1 MKNILCIV
9 LAFLSIQLFAQ
20 REIIDKVVATVGGE
34 LVLLSEVEEQFAL
47 LEAQNGVLPEGARCQ
62 IFESL
67 LVSKLMLNQSKL
79 DSIEVSDEEVEVQL
93 QARIDRILGFMNGDI
108 SQFEAY
114 YGQSINEVKEQFRED
129 LKNQILT
136 DRMRGQVLA
145 GVKVTPSEVKNFFNQ
160 IPYDSLPYFNSEVE
174 IGEIVYKPKVN
185 AEERQKAVDKLEEI
199 RTQILEDSVSF
210 EEMAQKFSDDGSAR
224 IGGDLG
230 WAQRGKF
237 VQEFEAAAYKLE
249 QDEISPV
256 IETEFGLHIIQLL
269 ERRGNSI
276 HVRHILIRPEI
287 TDSDLELAR
296 HHLDSIRQLILDD
309 SISFSLAVKLHSD
322 DKIQSYTN
330 DGRMVNPATGNTF
343 FETGDLDPDIYFTID
358 TMDING
364 ISAPF
369 EFNDPTGEVYY
380 RLVQLQSRTSPH
392 RANLQQDYS
401 KIRQA
406 AIESK
411 QNEFINAWVE
421 DKIESTYISIDD
433 IYNGCPNMAIWR
445 KENIRPVGVMNKK

>member
-1 MKNILCIV
+1 MMKNILCIALV
-9 LAFLSIQLFAQ
+9 FLAAQ
-20 REIIDKVVATVGGE
+20 IWAQKEVIDKVVATIGGE

-47 LEAQNGVLPEGARCQ
+47 LEAQNGTLPENARCQ
-62 IFESL
+62 IFEGL

-79 DSIEVSDEEVEVQL
+79 DSIEVTDEEVEVQL

-136 DRMRGQVLA
+136 DRMRGQILA

-185 AEERQKAVDKLEEI
+185 EVERQKAVDKLEGI
-199 RTQILEDSVSF
+199 RAQIMQDSATF

-237 VQEFEAAAYKLE
+237 VPEFEAAAYKLE
-249 QDEISPV
+249 QGEISPV
-256 IETEFGLHIIQLL
+256 TETEFGLHIIQLL

-287 TDSDLELAR
+287 TDADLELAR
-296 HHLDSIRQLILDD
+296 NHLDSIRQLIIDD
-309 SISFSLAVKLHSD
+309 SISFSLAVKRHSD
-322 DKIQSYTN
+322 EKVQSFTN
-330 DGRMVNPATGNTF
+330 DGRLVNPATGNTF

-358 TMDING
+358 TMEIDG
-364 ISAPF
+364 ISTPF
-369 EFNDPTGEVYY
+369 EFSDPTGETYF
-380 RLVQLQSRTSPH
+380 RLVQLQSRSAPH
-392 RANLQQDYS
+392 RANLQLDYS

-411 QNEFINAWVE
+411 QNEFINGWVE
-421 DKIESTYISIDD
+421 DKIESTYIALDA
-433 IYNGCPNMAIWR
+433 IYDGCENLRFWR
-445 KENIRPVGVMNKK
+445 KEGVMRP

>member
-1 MKNILCIV
+1 MKNILGII
-9 LAFLSIQLFAQ
+9 LIFLSTQVWAQ
-20 REIIDKVVATVGGE
+20 REVIDKVVATVGGE
-34 LVLLSEVEEQFAL
+34 LVLLSEVEEQVAL
-47 LEAQNGVLPEGARCQ
+47 LEAQNGGLPDNARCQ
-62 IFESL
+62 ILESL

-79 DSIEVSDEEVEVQL
+79 DSIEVADEEVEVQL

-136 DRMRGQVLA
+136 DRMRGQVLG

-160 IPYDSLPYFNSEVE
+160 IPFDSLPYFNSEVE

-185 AEERQKAVDKLEEI
+185 PVEKQKAIDKLEEI
-199 RTQILEDSVSF
+199 RTQIMKDSASF
-210 EEMAQKFSDDGSAR
+210 EEMAQKYSDDGSAR

-237 VQEFEAAAYKLE
+237 VQAFEAAAYKLE
-249 QDEISPV
+249 KDEISPV
-256 IETEFGLHIIQLL
+256 TETEFGLHIIQLL

-276 HVRHILIRPEI
+276 HVRHILVRPEI
-287 TDSDLELAR
+287 TDADMELAR
-296 HHLDSIRQLILDD
+296 KHLDSIRHLIVND
-309 SISFSLAVKLHSD
+309 SMSFSLAVKRHSD
-322 DKIQSYTN
+322 ENIQSFTN
-330 DGRMVNPATGNTF
+330 DGRLVNPATGNTF

-358 TMDING
+358 TMQING

-369 EFNDPTGEVYY
+369 EFNDPTGEAYF
-380 RLVQLQSRTSPH
+380 RLVQLQSRSAPH
-392 RANLQQDYS
+392 RANLQLDYS

-421 DKIESTYISIDD
+421 DKIESTYIAIDGLYD
-433 IYNGCPNMAIWR
+433 NCPNLAIWR
-445 KENIRPVGVMNKK
+445 KENIVRP